1 MNSMKPVRLLLLTQ
15 PQVALFVGLSLL
27 GSTLQAAPFLY
38 SSGDLL
44 LAFRQTGN
52 ADDLVVNVGSFTNYN
67 AVPENTTLPI
77 VALSAELLTATFP
90 SLNGV
95 TWSVSGTTRSTLNGF
110 PSQSLWATAPRLVS
124 DVPANA
130 WLRKGQFVQGNA
142 ASQIDAVGANAAAF
156 SSRTPAGPG
165 NTATGVA
172 IPVSNEAAF
181 SQLIGTAGDFA
192 GSFQGTVE
200 NTTADDFDGDPS
212 NVSRSDLFELAPGTT
227 AGGTINTAGR
237 HLGYFELKPD
247 GTLVFSTQGAVV
259 PPPVI
264 KSVTRVGDQTSIAF
278 DTVAGATYRLRAV
291 SGNALTQPLST
302 WPVGSSL
309 VGAGTEGVLQDTS
322 NDPVRFYAVEVNP

>member
-1 MNSMKPVRLLLLTQ
+1 MKPVRLLLQ
-15 PQVALFVGLSLL
+15 PQRQVGLFVGLSLL
-27 GSTLQAAPFLY
+27 GSALQAAPFLY

-44 LAFRQTGN
+44 LAFRQIGN
-52 ADDLVVNVGSFTNYN
+52 ADDLVVNVGSFTNFTSIPQN
-67 AVPENTTLPI
+67 STVPIP
-77 VALSAELLTATFP
+77 ALSAELLTATFP
-90 SLNGV
+90 SLNGL
-95 TWSVSGTTRSTLNGF
+95 TWSVSGTTRLPLNGF
-110 PSQSLWATAPRLVS
+110 PPQSLWTTAPRLLP
-124 DVPANA
+124 DLPASA

-192 GSFQGTVE
+192 GSFQGNVE
-200 NTTADDFDGDPS
+200 NTTADDFDGDPG
-212 NVSRSDLFELAPGTT
+212 NVSRSDLFELVPGTT
-227 AGGTINTAGR
+227 ASGTINTAGR

-247 GTLVFSTQGAVV
+247 GTLVFSTATAVV
-259 PPPVI
+259 PPPAI
-264 KSVTRVGDQTSIAF
+264 KSISRTGDQTSIAF

-291 SGNALTQPLST
+291 SGNGLIQPLST

-322 NDPVRFYAVEVNP
+322 SDPVRFYVVEVNP